1 MQAFGRKSE
10 RVLGFAVL
18 GIFCVAAL
26 LTLTEFSSGIQTQS
40 PARPAPPAGITQI
53 QHIVFIIK
61 ENRSFD
67 NYFGQFPG
75 ADGATTG
82 ITSTG
87 QVIPLRHTPD
97 QVVDIGHDWPSA
109 INAMDG
115 GKMDRFDLIASGN
128 VNGEYLAYSQLT
140 QADIPNYYTY
150 AQQFVLADQMFSSL
164 HGPSFP
170 NHLYTIAAQSGGVIS
185 IPLNNTYSWG
195 CDAPPS
201 AAVQVLDGLGDI
213 SDVFPCFDFPTLADN
228 LDTAGINWKY
238 YAPPANA
245 KGYQYSTY
253 DSINHIR
260 NSSLWTEHVVPDTR
274 FITDAMNGNLAPVSW
289 LVTGPNSEHPPNST
303 CQGENWTVAQINAI
317 MQGPA
322 WNSTAIF
329 LVWDD
334 FGGFY
339 DQVPPPNVDQ
349 YGLGPRVPM
358 IIISPYARSGYIS
371 HTQYEFS
378 SVLKFIED
386 RYNLPSLT
394 ERDAAANDTTDSF
407 DFTQQPLAPVILNP
421 QTCPINA
428 ASDIYYGGQQV
439 GTVSPGYALML
450 TNIRTSPITVSSI
463 AATGDFKQTNNCKT
477 LKAGATCKINVT
489 FNPAQ
494 TGPRTGTL
502 TITDTDV
509 TSPQIVNLSGTGGEV
524 TISGSAYPGTNLG
537 TVLLGSSSQPH
548 QVRLTN
554 GGTSALSITA
564 INTVGNF
571 SQTNLCHNSLAPGAS
586 CMISLTFA
594 PTTTGILYGNLQVAD
609 NDPSSPQT
617 ARLRGIGTQVSLN
630 PPSLGFGSQTINT
643 TSPPQT
649 VTLQNTGSN
658 ALNIGSIAPSADYAQ
673 TNNCGT
679 SLAAKGMCTITV
691 TFTPTQTGSLPG
703 TLSFIDSDG
712 TSPQTVNLSGT
723 GVSAPTGGVQS
734 R

>member
-1 MQAFGRKSE
+1 MRRLSRNCE
-10 RVLGFAVL
+10 SVLGFTVLGLFSLAVL
-18 GIFCVAAL
+18 
-26 LTLTEFSSGIQTQS
+26 FSLAGPGRGAQPQR
-40 PARPAPPAGITQI
+40 PARPPAPAGINVI

-97 QVVDIGHDWPSA
+97 QVGDIGHDWPSA

-115 GKMDRFDLIASGN
+115 GKMDHFDLIARGN
-128 VNGEYLAYSQLT
+128 VNGEYLSYSQLT

-150 AQQFVLADQMFSSL
+150 ARQFVLADQMFSSL

-185 IPLNNTYSWG
+185 VPLNNTFNWG
-195 CDAPPS
+195 CDAPGNTS
-201 AAVQVLDGLGDI
+201 VQVLDNLGDI

-228 LDTAGINWKY
+228 LDTAGIDWKY
-238 YAPPANA
+238 YAPPENA
-245 KGYQYSTY
+245 RGYQYSTY
-253 DSINHIR
+253 DAINHIR
-260 NSSLWTEHVVPDTR
+260 NSSLWSQHVVLDTQ
-274 FITDAMNGNLAPVSW
+274 FVTDAANGNLAPVSW
-289 LVTGPNSEHPPNST
+289 LVTGNNSEHPPNST

-317 MQGPA
+317 MRGPD

-339 DQVPPPNVDQ
+339 DQVKPPNFDQ
-349 YGLGPRVPM
+349 YGLGPRVPL
-358 IIISPYARSGYIS
+358 IIISPYARPGYIS

-386 RYNLPSLT
+386 RFNLPSLT

-407 DFTQQPLAPVILNP
+407 DFTQQPLPPVILSP

-428 ASDIYYGGQQV
+428 AADIYYGGQQV
-439 GTVSPGYALML
+439 GTASPAYALML
-450 TNIRTSPITVSSI
+450 TNIRTVPITVSNV
-463 AATGDFKQTNNCKT
+463 AATGDFKQTNGCKT
-477 LKAGATCKINVT
+477 LSVNATCKINVT
-489 FNPAQ
+489 FNPTQ

-509 TSPQIVNLSGTGGEV
+509 TSPQTVTLTGTGGEV
-524 TISGSAYPGTNLG
+524 TLSNSLYPGASFG
-537 TVLLGSSSQPH
+537 TALLGSSSKS
-548 QVRLTN
+548 QVKLTN

-564 INTVGNF
+564 VRTFGDF
-571 SQTNLCHNSLAPGAS
+571 SQTNNCKNSVPPGGT
-586 CMISLTFA
+586 CRIFLTFT
-594 PTTTGILYGNLQVAD
+594 PVTTGILYGNLALSD
-609 NDPSSPQT
+609 SDPSSPQT
-617 ARLRGIGTQVSLN
+617 VRLRGIGTQVSLN
-630 PPSLGFGSQTINT
+630 PSTLAFGNQVINT
-643 TSPPQT
+643 TSLPQT
-649 VTLQNTGSN
+649 VTVENTGSTM
-658 ALNIGSIAPSADYAQ
+658 LNIGSIAASANYAQ
-673 TNNCGT
+673 TNNCGS
-679 SLAAKGMCTITV
+679 SLPSMASCAVMV

-703 TLSFIDSDG
+703 TLTFIDSDA
-712 TSPQTVNLSGT
+712 TSPQTLNMSGT
-723 GVSAPTGGVQS
+723 GVTAPAQGS
-734 R
+734 HFK